1 MEAIW
6 ASLMVHTQ
14 PAVSKPSVDGILQI
28 DRFWNGLLIKG
39 FPNLFSFCK
48 KNFFEEK
55 LWVVWL
61 NSHRRAA
68 HRTGQPNVKTGYGP
82 YDPGTYPQPTLFMC
96 WT

>member
-28 DRFWNGLLIKG
+28 DQFWNRLLKG

-48 KNFFEEK
+48 KKTF
-55 LWVVWL
+55 L
-61 NSHRRAA
+61 
-68 HRTGQPNVKTGYGP
+68 VKSYG
-82 YDPGTYPQPTLFMC
+82 
-96 WT
+96 